1 MMEPIVWRSSVLAYI
16 IKGSVIPEKTQFPTP
31 TDLEFQVGFVVYP
44 AGGTVRPHRHT
55 SVTRTIER
63 TCEVIVVKK
72 GKCDVDLYNDDRQ
85 LVVTR
90 ELSAG
95 DLIILVN
102 GGHGFRMK
110 EDTVL
115 LEIKQ
120 GPYLGLDE
128 KEPIA

>member
-1 MMEPIVWRSSVLAYI
+1 MMEPIVWESSALAYI
-16 IKGSVIPEKTQFPTP
+16 ISGTVMPEKTQFPTP
-31 TDLEFQVGFVVYP
+31 SDLEFQVGFVVYP
-44 AGGTVRPHRHT
+44 AGGMVRPHRHAP
-55 SVTRTIER
+55 VTRTIER
-63 TCEVIVVKK
+63 TCEVILVKK

-85 LVVTR
+85 LVATR
-90 ELSAG
+90 ELVTG

-120 GPYLGLDE
+120 GPYFGVTE
-128 KEPIA
+128 KESLE

>member
-1 MMEPIVWRSSVLAYI
+1 MMEPIVWRSSALAYI
-16 IKGSVIPEKTQFPTP
+16 IRGTVMPEKTHFPTP
-31 TDLEFQVGFVVYP
+31 SDLEFQVGFVVYP
-44 AGGTVRPHRHT
+44 AGGSVRPHRHAP
-55 SVTRTIER
+55 VTRTIER

-72 GKCDVDLYNDDRQ
+72 GKCEVDLFNDDRQ
-85 LVVTR
+85 LVATR
-90 ELSAG
+90 ELVAG

-120 GPYLGLDE
+120 GPYFGVTE
-128 KEPIA
+128 KESLE